1 MTTKNKRQPPEK
13 VRYKT
18 DTQLY
23 KALESKYLAERDE
36 GLATLNIYFNNA
48 VGIGEH
54 PQMVEEMAKQLEK
67 ISNADDNL
75 KTLSEY
81 YGEIAG

>member
-13 VRYKT
+13 VKYKT

-23 KALESKYLAERDE
+23 KALESKYLAERDT
-36 GLATLNIYFNNA
+36 GLATLNVYFNNS

>member
-36 GLATLNIYFNNA
+36 GLATLNIYFGNA

>member
-13 VRYKT
+13 VKYNT
-18 DTQLY
+18 STHLY
-23 KALESKYLAERDE
+23 KALESKYLAERDG
-36 GLATLNIYFNNA
+36 GLATLNVYFHNS

-54 PQMVEEMAKQLEK
+54 PQMIEEMAKQLEK
-67 ISNADDNL
+67 VSNADDNL

-81 YGEIAG
+81 YGELG

>member
-13 VRYKT
+13 VKYKT

>member
-13 VRYKT
+13 VKYKT

-23 KALESKYLAERDE
+23 KALESKYLAERDA
-36 GLATLNIYFNNA
+36 GLATLNVYFNNS